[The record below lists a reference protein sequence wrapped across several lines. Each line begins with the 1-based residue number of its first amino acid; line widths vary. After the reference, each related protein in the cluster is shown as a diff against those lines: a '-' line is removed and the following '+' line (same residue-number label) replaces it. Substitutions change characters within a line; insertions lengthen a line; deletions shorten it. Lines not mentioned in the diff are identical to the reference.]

1 MSEELKPCP
10 FCGGRAAIFTR
21 ENAHWPHCLNEEECG
36 AEGPGASDIA
46 SAAAAWNRRASHP
59 APTVAPVANRLMA
72 VCERLANTPMEM
84 SLGDWGECSVVI
96 REAASTISALEAE
109 RDKAMAWAKEQHAAA
124 DRYAASLATAN
135 ARIAGM
141 EKALR
146 DLRDDIMK
154 ADPNVLTCTLW
165 THNVPGMTVV
175 DRIDH
180 AVTGGEDGD

>member
-46 SAAAAWNRRASHP
+46 SAAAAWNRRAS
-59 APTVAPVANRLMA
+59 
-72 VCERLANTPMEM
+72 
-84 SLGDWGECSVVI
+84 
-96 REAASTISALEAE
+96 STISALEAE